1 MLEYCWRQLGKIL
14 IFQTTLSSEPR
25 TGYPQAWSLPAFA
38 VDFVGRVREH
48 ESMVK
53 CVCVYCGSGVGGHDG
68 YADAARAL
76 GRALVERKI
85 GLVFGGGRIGMMGV
99 LAETVLAGGGEA
111 IGVIPR
117 HLEEKGLALNSVT
130 ALHVVETM
138 HVRKAKM
145 AELSDAFIAMPGG
158 YGTAEEFFEALTWA
172 QLSLHAKPCGL
183 LNTHGYF
190 DHLIRF
196 IDHAVAE
203 GFIHP
208 VHRELMLVADSP
220 DVLLDQLATYDPPSL
235 DKVAWATK
243 AKKD

>member
-1 MLEYCWRQLGKIL
+1 MLNR
-14 IFQTTLSSEPR
+14 
-25 TGYPQAWSLPAFA
+25 
-38 VDFVGRVREH
+38 
-48 ESMVK
+48 
-53 CVCVYCGSGVGGHDG
+53 VCVYCGSGVGGHDG
-68 YADAARAL
+68 YAQAARTL

-117 HLEEKGLALNSVT
+117 HLEEKGLALTSVT
-130 ALHVVETM
+130 SLHVVETM
-138 HVRKAKM
+138 HMRKAMM
-145 AELSDAFIAMPGG
+145 ADLSDAFIAMPGG

-183 LNTHGYF
+183 LNAKDYF

-196 IDHAVAE
+196 IDHAVQE
-203 GFIHP
+203 GFIHEA
-208 VHRELMLVADSP
+208 HRKLMLVDDSAEA
-220 DVLLDQLATYDPPSL
+220 LLDKLATYEPPSL

-243 AKKD
+243 LPKE

>member
-1 MLEYCWRQLGKIL
+1 MLNR
-14 IFQTTLSSEPR
+14 
-25 TGYPQAWSLPAFA
+25 
-38 VDFVGRVREH
+38 
-48 ESMVK
+48 
-53 CVCVYCGSGVGGHDG
+53 VCVYCGSGVGGHDG

-99 LAETVLAGGGEA
+99 VAETVLAGGGEA

-117 HLEEKGLALNSVT
+117 HLEEKGLALTSVT
-130 ALHVVETM
+130 SLHVVETM
-138 HVRKAKM
+138 HARKALM
-145 AELSDAFIAMPGG
+145 AEMADAFIAMPGG

-172 QLSLHAKPCGL
+172 QLSLHIKPCAL
-183 LNTHGYF
+183 LNTKGYF

-196 IDHAVAE
+196 VDHAVQE

-208 VHRELMLVADSP
+208 THRELMLVADSP
-220 DVLLDQLATYDPPSL
+220 ETLLDRLASYEPPSI

-243 AKKD
+243 LMKP

>member
-1 MLEYCWRQLGKIL
+1 MLNR
-14 IFQTTLSSEPR
+14 
-25 TGYPQAWSLPAFA
+25 
-38 VDFVGRVREH
+38 
-48 ESMVK
+48 
-53 CVCVYCGSGVGGHDG
+53 VCVYCGSGVGGHDG

-111 IGVIPR
+111 IGVIPK
-117 HLEEKGLALNSVT
+117 HLEEKGLALTSVT
-130 ALHVVETM
+130 ALHVVENM
-138 HVRKAKM
+138 HVRKAMM

-172 QLSLHAKPCGL
+172 QLSLHLKPCAL
-183 LNTHGYF
+183 LNTTGYF

-196 IDHAVAE
+196 VDHAVRE

-208 VHRELMLVADSP
+208 THRELMLVDNSP
-220 DVLLDQLATYDPPSL
+220 EALLDRLTAYEPPSV
-235 DKVAWATK
+235 DKVAWATRLMK
-243 AKKD
+243 P

>member
-1 MLEYCWRQLGKIL
+1 MLNRI
-14 IFQTTLSSEPR
+14 
-25 TGYPQAWSLPAFA
+25 
-38 VDFVGRVREH
+38 
-48 ESMVK
+48 
-53 CVCVYCGSGVGGHDG
+53 CVYCGSGVGGHDG

-117 HLEEKGLALNSVT
+117 HLEEKGLALMSVT
-130 ALHVVETM
+130 SLRVVETM
-138 HVRKAKM
+138 HVRKALM

-172 QLSLHAKPCGL
+172 QLSLHLKPCGL
-183 LNTHGYF
+183 LKTQGYF
-190 DHLIRF
+190 DHMIRF
-196 IDHAVAE
+196 VDHAVQE

-208 VHRELMLVADSP
+208 THRELMLVADSP
-220 DVLLDQLATYDPPSL
+220 EAILDRLATYEPPSV

-243 AKKD
+243 VMKG

>member
-1 MLEYCWRQLGKIL
+1 MLNRI
-14 IFQTTLSSEPR
+14 
-25 TGYPQAWSLPAFA
+25 
-38 VDFVGRVREH
+38 
-48 ESMVK
+48 
-53 CVCVYCGSGVGGHDG
+53 CVYCGSGVGGHDG

-117 HLEEKGLALNSVT
+117 HLEEKGLALTTVT
-130 ALHVVETM
+130 QLHVVETM
-138 HVRKAKM
+138 HQRKALM

-172 QLSLHAKPCGL
+172 QLSLHVKPCGL
-183 LNTHGYF
+183 LNTKGYF

-196 IDHAVAE
+196 VDHAVQEA
-203 GFIHP
+203 FIHP
-208 VHRELMLVADSP
+208 THRELMLVAESP
-220 DVLLDQLATYDPPSL
+220 AILLDNLATYEPPSL

-243 AKKD
+243 TAKDYE